1 MNATVQCPPRVA
13 ARALHC
19 KTRLVHALRLAQA
32 MRSRPR
38 GIGRT
43 LVATTLIAAAALAA
57 TQCARAAGPEPV
69 AATSVYRV
77 EIRNFA
83 FAPATLTVP
92 AGARIEWRNYDEEPH
107 LIVSPTGAFKASQA
121 LDTGDVFATTLT
133 KPGTYAYYCG
143 IHPMMVGKIVV
154 R

>member
-1 MNATVQCPPRVA
+1 
-13 ARALHC
+13 
-19 KTRLVHALRLAQA
+19 
-32 MRSRPR
+32 MRSRPI

-43 LVATTLIAAAALAA
+43 LLATTLIASAALAA
-57 TQCARAAGPEPV
+57 TQRAYAAGPEQV
-69 AATSVYRV
+69 AAANTYRV

-83 FAPATLTVP
+83 FVPATITVP
-92 AGARIEWRNYDEEPH
+92 AGARIEWINRDEEPH
-107 LIVSPTGAFKASQA
+107 LIVSTTGAFKASQA
-121 LDTGDVFATTLT
+121 LDTDDAFATTLA